1 MPCKRPVIWLRRM
14 SMVME
19 ADETALLDEE
29 DRAIQ
34 MRSFMAL
41 AWVAIFVAGFTWC
54 VMEYMKEARTVDCIT
69 FVSAPNYAP
78 PPGTCKREKKAFR

>member
-1 MPCKRPVIWLRRM
+1 MM
-14 SMVME
+14 A
-19 ADETALLDEE
+19 ADETILLDEE

-41 AWVAIFVAGFTWC
+41 AWVALFAAGFAWC
-54 VMEYMKEARTVDCIT
+54 VLEYMKEARTVDCIT

-78 PPGTCKREKKAFR
+78 APGSCKREKRAFR